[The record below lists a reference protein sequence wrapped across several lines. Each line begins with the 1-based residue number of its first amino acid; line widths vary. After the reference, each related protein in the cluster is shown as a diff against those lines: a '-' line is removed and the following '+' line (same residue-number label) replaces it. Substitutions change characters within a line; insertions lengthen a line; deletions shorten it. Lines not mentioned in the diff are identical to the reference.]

1 MSVATVSG
9 REPTWRRGSRLVAGK
24 LGHSPS
30 LRLVGKRL
38 LAAAPILWGVTFL
51 TFVMMNL
58 LPGDAAVALL
68 GGQAT
73 PGQIHQLQVRLHL
86 NEPFLLRYGHWL
98 LGALGGDLGTSLTTG
113 QGVTT
118 MLAQRFPVTLE
129 LVLYAFVI
137 SVALAV
143 PVAVLAARRPGGV
156 IDRLSTLVSISGLSI
171 APFVLALVLSL
182 VFSVKLHI
190 FPALGFVPL
199 SQSVGENLRSLA
211 LPAVSIGIPLFCTYT
226 RVLRA
231 DLVEQ
236 LLSEDYVKT
245 AEAKGATELR
255 VLVRHVLR
263 NAMFGMVTLVGLN
276 FGTLIGSTVLIEEI
290 FSLPGLGQGLVS
302 AINERDVVFVE
313 GAVLVFG
320 AVVVLANLVTD
331 LLYGVLDPRIRHGRS
346 AG

>member
-1 MSVATVSG
+1 MSLSSGTATSWQGAPRRVAVKVG
-9 REPTWRRGSRLVAGK
+9 G
-24 LGHSPS
+24 SPS
-30 LRLVGKRL
+30 LRLAAKRL
-38 LAAAPILWGVTFL
+38 VWAAPILWGVTFF

-73 PGQIHQLQVRLHL
+73 PAQIHRLQVRLHL
-86 NEPFLLRYGHWL
+86 NEPFLARYGHWL
-98 LGALGGDLGTSLTTG
+98 AGALSGNLGTSLTTG
-113 QGVTT
+113 QSVTS
-118 MLAQRFPVTLE
+118 MLAQRFPVTFE

-137 SVALAV
+137 SVVLAV
-143 PVAVLAARRPGGV
+143 PVAILAAWRPGGI
-156 IDRLSTLVSISGLSI
+156 IDRLSTVVSISGLSI

-182 VFSVKLHI
+182 VFSVKLHV
-190 FPALGFVPL
+190 FPAIGFVPM
-199 SQSVGENLRSLA
+199 SQSVGGNLRSLT
-211 LPAVSIGIPLFCTYT
+211 LPAISIGIPLFCTYT
-226 RVLRA
+226 RLLRA
-231 DLVEQ
+231 DLVDQ
-236 LLSEDYVKT
+236 LVGEDYVKT
-245 AEAKGATELR
+245 AVAKGAPELR

-263 NAMFGMVTLVGLN
+263 NSMFGMVTLVGLN
-276 FGTLIGSTVLIEEI
+276 FGMLIGSTVLIEEI

-346 AG
+346 GS